1 MRIPSYLNR
10 RDILDLARLATPVA
24 MSRMS
29 FMLMG
34 LTDAV
39 VLARHAPGQLPHV
52 LNAFLPVGVAMGFGL
67 GLVIGVQVLTAEL
80 AGAGRD
86 LETGRIVRRGLVV
99 ALLYGLVSAAACIL
113 VAGPLMRWLGFDDTF
128 ATATAS
134 CTQILAYGLPGHML
148 FNACACYLEALR
160 RPLVVTAIGAVAVVA
175 NLALDLTLVPDHGAA
190 GVAWATTLSRY
201 GMALAALVV
210 VVRSTPALVWG
221 GNPTPGEC
229 ARQNGVGL
237 GAGLANVAE
246 WGSFNLTHVIATLTG
261 LDAGALWGLTVQMMG
276 SVFMIYVG
284 LGSATSVRV
293 AERFGRG
300 DRRGVA
306 DASRLGIV
314 AALVVG
320 VVMGVAVWGLRD
332 WLAVTG
338 LDAEGQ
344 PDGARLA
351 PLLAR
356 LLAAGAVVT
365 LFDGLQGVASM
376 ALRAREVVWPPT
388 AIHVASYAVVM
399 VPLCWWL
406 ALGEGP
412 GRGHGVW
419 GVFTGVAVA
428 SVLAG
433 ILQAGLLE
441 WYARRGGPVEP
452 PC

>member
-1 MRIPSYLNR
+1 MPLPSYLNR
-10 RDILDLARLATPVA
+10 RDVLDLARLATPVA
-24 MSRMS
+24 LSRAS

-39 VLARHAPGQLPHV
+39 VLARHAPGQLPHI

-67 GLVIGVQVLTAEL
+67 GLVVGVQVLTAEL

-86 LETGRIVRRGLVV
+86 LETGRIVRRGLAV
-99 ALLYGLVSAAACIL
+99 ALLYGVASAVVCI
-113 VAGPLMRWLGFDDTF
+113 VIAGPLLRWLGFDDGF
-128 ATATAS
+128 ATPTAT
-134 CTQILAYGLPGHML
+134 CTRILSYGLPAQML
-148 FNACACYLEALR
+148 FSASAAYLEALR
-160 RPLVVTAIGAVAVVA
+160 RPVVVTVIGFSAVVA
-175 NLALDLTLVPDHGAA
+175 NLVLDLALVPDHGAA
-190 GVAWATTLSRY
+190 GVAWATTLSRT
-201 GMALAALVV
+201 GMALVALAVV
-210 VVRSTPALVWG
+210 ARTTPALVWG
-221 GNPTPGEC
+221 GNPTEGEF

-261 LDAGALWGLTVQMMG
+261 IDAGALWGLTVQMMG
-276 SVFMIYVG
+276 SVFMVYVG

-300 DRRGVA
+300 DRQGVA

-320 VVMGVAVWGLRD
+320 TVMGVMVWWSRD

-338 LDAEGQ
+338 LNAEGQ
-344 PDGARLA
+344 ADGARLA

-356 LLAAGAVVT
+356 LLAAGAAVT

-388 AIHVASYAVVM
+388 AIHVASYGVVM

-412 GRGHGVW
+412 GRGLGVW
-419 GVFTGVAVA
+419 GVLVGVAVA

-433 ILQAGLLE
+433 VLQAVLLE
-441 WYARRGGPVEP
+441 WYARRDRPGPR
-452 PC
+452 

>member
-1 MRIPSYLNR
+1 MLPSYLNR
-10 RDILDLARLATPVA
+10 RDALDLARLAAPVA
-24 MSRMS
+24 LSRMS

-39 VLARHAPGQLPHV
+39 VLARHAPGQLPFV

-67 GLVIGVQVLTAEL
+67 GLVVGVQVITAEL
-80 AGAGRD
+80 TGAGRE
-86 LETGRIVRRGLVV
+86 LETGRIDRRGLVV
-99 ALLYGLVSAAACIL
+99 ALLYGLASAAVCAL
-113 VAGPLMRWLGFDDTF
+113 VAGPLLRWLGFDDAFTVP
-128 ATATAS
+128 TAR
-134 CTQILAYGLPGHML
+134 CTRILAYGLPAHML
-148 FNACACYLEALR
+148 FSASASYLEALR
-160 RPLVVTAIGAVAVVA
+160 RPLVVTAIGLVAVIA
-175 NLALDLTLVPDHGAA
+175 NLGLDLTLVPQYGAA

-201 GMALAALVV
+201 GMALVALVV
-210 VVRSTPALVWG
+210 VARTTPALVWG
-221 GNPTPGEC
+221 GSPTPGEF

-276 SVFMIYVG
+276 SVFMVYVG

-300 DRRGVA
+300 DRQGVA
-306 DASRLGIV
+306 DASRLGLV

-320 VVMGVAVWGLRD
+320 TLMAAAVWGARG
-332 WLAVTG
+332 WLAVSG
-338 LDAEGQ
+338 LNAEGQ

-351 PLLAR
+351 PLLSR
-356 LLAAGAVVT
+356 LLAAGAIVT

-388 AIHVASYAVVM
+388 AIHVASYVVVM

-412 GRGHGVW
+412 GRGQGVW
-419 GVFTGVAVA
+419 GVLVGVAVA

-433 ILQAGLLE
+433 VLQAVLLE
-441 WYARRGGPVEP
+441 WYTRGGGPDRSSEG
-452 PC
+452 

>member
-1 MRIPSYLNR
+1 MPLPSYLNR
-10 RDILDLARLATPVA
+10 RDVFDLARLATPVA
-24 MSRMS
+24 LSRMS

-39 VLARHAPGQLPHV
+39 VLARHAPGQLPYV

-67 GLVIGVQVLTAEL
+67 GLVIGIQVLTAEL

-86 LETGRIVRRGLVV
+86 LETGRIVRRGAAV

-113 VAGPLMRWLGFDDTF
+113 VAGPLLRWLGLDETF
-128 ATATAS
+128 AEATAS
-134 CTQILAYGLPGHML
+134 CTRILAYGLPGHML
-148 FNACACYLEALR
+148 FSASAAYLEALR
-160 RPLVVTAIGAVAVVA
+160 RPLVVTAIGLVAVAA
-175 NLALDLTLVPDHGAA
+175 NLVLDLALVPDYGAA

-201 GMALAALVV
+201 GMALVSLVV
-210 VVRSTPALVWG
+210 VMRTTPALRWR
-221 GNPTPGEC
+221 GNPPPGEF

-246 WGSFNLTHVIATLTG
+246 WGSFNLTHVIATLVSI
-261 LDAGALWGLTVQMMG
+261 DAGALWGLTVQMMG

-300 DRRGVA
+300 DRQGVA
-306 DASRLGIV
+306 DASRLGLV
-314 AALVVG
+314 AALVIG
-320 VVMGVAVWGLRD
+320 TVMAAAVWGSRD
-332 WLAVTG
+332 ALAVAG
-338 LDAEGQ
+338 LNAEGQ

-351 PLLAR
+351 PMLAG

-388 AIHVASYAVVM
+388 AIHVASYAIVM

-406 ALGEGP
+406 ALGAGP
-412 GRGHGVW
+412 GRGQGVW
-419 GVFTGVAVA
+419 GVLAGVAVA

-433 ILQAGLLE
+433 VLQALLLE
-441 WYARRGGPVEP
+441 WYARRDRSDTRS
-452 PC
+452 